1 MQLFFDRLSPCLT
14 IELAF
19 STFKTYGKDGL
30 FFLYPLLSRTSQ
42 SAMTTNNNY
51 LLPKEAV
58 ALVQHIEL
66 NRAGWWDKSI
76 QRLLLASVWLSD
88 QPPSVDA
95 IQAAMEAT
103 FKLPLTTQKLMSALD
118 SLVSRKMLLRLPND
132 TYRIPEEHRA
142 VFEKEIAESEKVE
155 LEAKA
160 LFSRLSAELG
170 EGRIDPEELWTAF
183 EHEFLGPLI
192 KQVGA
197 NAYRLIVGEKMTVD
211 RSLVDLFLKP
221 FPLEFHTKL
230 RSLVTTFLDPKN
242 SEACAY
248 ISRLLHARFCVEASG
263 LSEDVLAKLNASVG
277 KQIRFLMFVDTNFL
291 FSLLELHEN
300 PSNAAA
306 QELRDLIVQLKGNPR
321 IELVI
326 TPETIDEAKGSIAY
340 TKGQLSD
347 LPMSRNFT
355 QSALQA
361 RFSGMAMRFLTE
373 RLRRNGKLT
382 AEEWFDPYLN
392 DFVPIARSKGVELF
406 NQKLDGYST
415 RQDVVDDIHV
425 VFKYEEKLPEARRK
439 SYPKV
444 AHDMVLWHFV
454 NDKRPAYIESPID
467 AGCWILTVDFRL
479 IAFDEH
485 KQKHSKSKVPLC
497 IHPTSLIQLLQFWV
511 PRTKEFEEA
520 MLGSLRLPFLFQDFD
535 AEGEQTSLKILKG
548 IGRFDGSEG
557 FSQDTITHVMLNDG
571 LRSRLQAG
579 HTDEAEI
586 ALIRDAL
593 VEEMRLHAEVEA
605 NKAKELQQE
614 VLKRDSELA
623 ALAIQKQAAENES
636 AETKKQKVEAEAA
649 ARQQGAELDAAKAR
663 LHAMEGA
670 ELRRAE
676 KDTEDQA
683 RRDEQNAFYT
693 YLFWLVL
700 VLAISTIS
708 AWQAERLFPWY
719 AKVLGSVPARG
730 LAGIVSFILG
740 HLILELTICRKP
752 AIALLWPFCQVK
764 RFRKFL
770 WTVVFLGFFVGV
782 GGNIYASW
790 IQKNIEAEQ
799 VIPPTKDLKSEEQ
812 HE

>member
-1 MQLFFDRLSPCLT
+1 
-14 IELAF
+14 
-19 STFKTYGKDGL
+19 
-30 FFLYPLLSRTSQ
+30 
-42 SAMTTNNNY
+42 MTTNNY

-76 QRLLLASVWLSD
+76 HRLLLATVWLSD
-88 QPPSVDA
+88 QPPSAGA
-95 IQAAMEAT
+95 IQSALEAT

-118 SLVSRKMLLRLPND
+118 SLMSRKMLLRLPNH
-132 TYRIPEEHRA
+132 TYRIPEEHRV

-155 LEAKA
+155 FEAKS
-160 LFSRLSAELG
+160 LFSKLSAELG
-170 EGRIDPEELWTAF
+170 EVVEPEKLWTAF

-192 KQVGA
+192 QQVGA
-197 NAYRLIVGEKMTVD
+197 NAYRLIAGEKMTAD
-211 RSLVDLFLKP
+211 RSLVDHFLKP
-221 FPLEFHTKL
+221 FPPELHTKL
-230 RSLVTTFLDPKN
+230 RALVAAFLDPKIP
-242 SEACAY
+242 EVCAH
-248 ISRLLHARFCVEASG
+248 ISRLLHAQFCVEASG

-277 KQIRFLMFVDTNFL
+277 KQIQFLMFVDTNFL

-306 QELRDLIVQLKGNPR
+306 QELRELIAQLKGNPR
-321 IELVI
+321 IDLVI

-340 TKGQLSD
+340 TKGLLSG
-347 LPMSRNFT
+347 LPMGSNFT
-355 QSALQA
+355 QAALQA
-361 RFSGMAMRFLTE
+361 RFSGMAERFLTE

-425 VFKYEEKLPEARRK
+425 VFKHEEKLPEARRK

-467 AGCWILTVDFRL
+467 AGYWILTVDFRL
-479 IAFDEH
+479 IGFDEH

-497 IHPTSLIQLLQFWV
+497 IHPTSLIQLLQFWI
-511 PRTKEFEEA
+511 PRTKAFEEA

-548 IGRFDGSEG
+548 IGRFEGSEG
-557 FSQDTITHVMLNDG
+557 LSQDTITHVMLNDG
-571 LRSRLQAG
+571 LRSRLQTG

-593 VEEMRLHAEVEA
+593 VEEMRLHAEAEE

-623 ALAIQKQAAENES
+623 ALAAQKQAAENES
-636 AETKKQKVEAEAA
+636 AETKKQKAEAEAA
-649 ARQQGAELDAAKAR
+649 AMQVLSSQGAELDAVKAR
-663 LHAMEGA
+663 LQAMEGA

-683 RRDEQNAFYT
+683 RRDKRKVFYT
-693 YLFWLVL
+693 YLGYLVL
-700 VLAISTIS
+700 VLLISAIS

-719 AKVLGSVPARG
+719 AKILGSVPARG
-730 LAGIVSFILG
+730 LAAIIAFVLG
-740 HLILELTICRKP
+740 HLILELLICRKP
-752 AIALLWPFCQVK
+752 AFALLWPFRQVK
-764 RFRKFL
+764 RFSRVL
-770 WTVVFLGFFVGV
+770 WAVVLIGFFGGV
-782 GGNIYASW
+782 GSNIYASW

-799 VIPPTKDLKSEEQ
+799 VIPPAKDLKSPGSAAPR
-812 HE
+812 